1 MRRSKKKYVVF
12 NLLNVVTI
20 VVGLILLICSLVKCV
35 LMMSLP
41 ALFLILVALLNFKE
55 PDTVNNPDDR
65 FQNNKF
71 IDD

>member
-20 VVGLILLICSLVKCV
+20 VVGLILLIYSLVKCV

-55 PDTVNNPDDR
+55 PDTVNKSDDR

-71 IDD
+71 IDE

>member
-1 MRRSKKKYVVF
+1 MRRSKKKYIVF

-55 PDTVNNPDDR
+55 PDTVNKQDNR

-71 IDD
+71 IDE

>member
-55 PDTVNNPDDR
+55 PDTVTKQDKR

-71 IDD
+71 IDE

>member
-1 MRRSKKKYVVF
+1 MRRSKKKYIVF

-20 VVGLILLICSLVKCV
+20 VAGLILLICSVVKWV

-55 PDTVNNPDDR
+55 PDTVTKPDKR

>member
-20 VVGLILLICSLVKCV
+20 VVGLILLICSVVKWV

-41 ALFLILVALLNFKE
+41 ALFLILAALLNFKE
-55 PDTVNNPDDR
+55 PDTVTKQDKR

-71 IDD
+71 IDE